1 MTKLSRLVSIG
12 VLACAALAP
21 ALWTGAWADRA
32 QRWGVVAGEMLA
44 LTIIVTAFTLR
55 PRRRD
60 SARAIRGAAKVKP
73 K

>member
-1 MTKLSRLVSIG
+1 
-12 VLACAALAP
+12 
-21 ALWTGAWADRA
+21 
-32 QRWGVVAGEMLA
+32 MLA